1 VHCPRCGAQVLKA
14 NEDGEWSASAPPPY
28 PHDAVI
34 DHLLVCVHGEAMTE
48 AGLKSCVDSMRRN
61 SEHVAKRYMEERPML
76 MAVDAIDWRE
86 VGT

>member
-1 VHCPRCGAQVLKA
+1 
-14 NEDGEWSASAPPPY
+14 
-28 PHDAVI
+28 
-34 DHLLVCVHGEAMTE
+34 MTE

-86 VGT
+86 VGTFKPIPYTFNAKP